1 MILCNEPDN
10 DVFTVVGIDPGT
22 HDLGFCRL
30 SLDMVTRD
38 VVKVYSRNIT
48 PRDEY
53 DKLYYH
59 TYGTYQSL
67 SMEERIAMI
76 NVTLKKELL
85 AVKPDYMLTES
96 AFFRKKTPMTYKS
109 LVPQLARIDG
119 LISELY
125 GRVPIIRIAPTESK
139 RIMKCEDTS
148 KESMKKALRVSGIMK
163 YSDVD
168 IDRLTEHEIDSIG
181 IAYCGVLSY

>member
-1 MILCNEPDN
+1 
-10 DVFTVVGIDPGT
+10 
-22 HDLGFCRL
+22 
-30 SLDMVTRD
+30 
-38 VVKVYSRNIT
+38 
-48 PRDEY
+48 
-53 DKLYYH
+53 
-59 TYGTYQSL
+59 
-67 SMEERIAMI
+67 
-76 NVTLKKELL
+76 
-85 AVKPDYMLTES
+85 
-96 AFFRKKTPMTYKS
+96 MTYKS